1 MHIQYTQRLLRR
13 PTLAVQVFSAHSEL
27 STSFSPHLAP
37 QLSDP
42 KPQQWKQRERWLLV
56 TPVSGTSVNVLPNN
70 ITIQHQMF
78 VCHQIGFPVQFDEIN
93 DPNLR

>member
-13 PTLAVQVFSAHSEL
+13 PMLSSGLLSSLRTLNILLPSFG
-27 STSFSPHLAP
+27 STTLRP
-37 QLSDP
+37 QTP
-42 KPQQWKQRERWLLV
+42 TMEAEGEMATV

-78 VCHQIGFPVQFDEIN
+78 VCHQIGFPVQFEEEIK
-93 DPNLR
+93 